1 MSILE
6 LPVRPPHQLK
16 KAENSSIDLVQ
27 NAPEDPYLISRNLD
41 ISQAHPFQWLLK
53 RGIDY
58 SLGLFALMI
67 FAPMMLLIAI
77 FIVLDARG
85 PILFKQKRVG
95 LNGKEFNMFKFR
107 SMYPDAEK
115 RLKELLAKNE
125 SSDGMFKMKN
135 DPRITRVGHYL
146 RKYSLDE
153 LPQIFNVLRGEMS
166 LVGPRPPLV
175 RELEFYKPWHYVRF
189 ASLPGMTGMWQVSGR
204 SEIKEFDDVVKL
216 DYQYIDK
223 WNILLDIRLIFK
235 TIPAVLFAD
244 GAV

>member
-41 ISQAHPFQWLLK
+41 ISQVHPFQWLLK
-53 RGIDY
+53 RGMDY

-115 RLKELLAKNE
+115 RLKELLEKNE

>member
-6 LPVRPPHQLK
+6 LPTRSLQQLK
-16 KAENSSIDLVQ
+16 KIENPNIDLPL
-27 NAPEDPYLISRNLD
+27 NAPDDPYIISRNLD
-41 ISQAHPFQWLLK
+41 VSQAHPFQWLLK
-53 RGIDY
+53 RGLDY
-58 SLGLFALMI
+58 SLGLFALTI
-67 FAPMMLLIAI
+67 FGPIMLLIAL
-77 FIVLDARG
+77 FIRLDSKG

-95 LNGKEFNMFKFR
+95 HNGQLFDMFKFR

-135 DPRITRVGHYL
+135 DPRITRIGHYL